1 MMTRNE
7 LHSILLSAFALA
19 ASLTGPNLLPHKKP
33 NNSTPRWPHWNN
45 I

>member
-1 MMTRNE
+1 MTRNE

-19 ASLTGPNLLPHKKP
+19 ASLTGPDPAPAQEAKQQYA
-33 NNSTPRWPHWNN
+33 TMAHWNN

>member
-1 MMTRNE
+1 MTRNE

-19 ASLTGPNLLPHKKP
+19 ASLSAPSLAPAQEA